1 VDCCRYILK
10 EGKHWSNRDSKI
22 GLRCAGE
29 TCKFRLNAM
38 SRSSLLRHL
47 FVIANAHCHLFR
59 CVMSPFAA
67 TESQPSV
74 RKRTANTTWP
84 TSGGET
90 GSSFVIIP
98 PYQPYCFAEL
108 VIDICLTASGHTEQ
122 SIQHRASSLISGL
135 FCMHQHEGKANGT
148 LAAIGSMYITFIP
161 KLLDHLD
168 HLACLLEARFNPP
181 LFNFNRVKSKQQLLF
196 QEKR

>member
-67 TESQPSV
+67 IESQPSV

-90 GSSFVIIP
+90 GSTKNIRRNEIILIFFIITSIIVLCITVP
-98 PYQPYCFAEL
+98 PSAFMEVGPKWLNLITFNFRPIGTPAN
-108 VIDICLTASGHTEQ
+108 
-122 SIQHRASSLISGL
+122 SSCAFYESGL
-135 FCMHQHEGKANGT
+135 IKRSSRIF
-148 LAAIGSMYITFIP
+148 SMQTFGPIMI
-161 KLLDHLD
+161 K
-168 HLACLLEARFNPP
+168 N
-181 LFNFNRVKSKQQLLF
+181 STIY
-196 QEKR
+196 